1 MPLPIFP
8 TLIGVAFPIVV
19 RPVFSTETAEA
30 ASGLEVRVGNYVYPK
45 KEWDIPVNYLNQD
58 AAVADYQALYGLYVQ
73 MGGAFGTFLFDYDRD
88 NSTNGV
94 PSQIGIGDG
103 TTTTFQLGRMM
114 GAGFEL
120 VYDVNSLVAAPKIY
134 LNTTLQSSGYSIN
147 STGLITFS
155 SAPGN
160 GVLVKADFQ
169 YYWRVKFAE
178 DSVDFSRIVDYWH
191 QVSTLKLRQV
201 KV

>member
-8 TLIGVAFPIVV
+8 TLVGIAFPITV
-19 RPVFSTETAEA
+19 RPVFSTETAA
-30 ASGLEVRVGNYVYPK
+30 AGSGLEVRVGQYVYPL

-58 AAVADYQALYGLYVQ
+58 AAVADFQALYGLYVQ
-73 MGGAFGTFLFDYDRD
+73 MAGAFGTFLFDYDRD

-114 GAGFEL
+114 GPGLEL

-134 LNTTLQSSGYSIN
+134 LNTTLQSSGYTIN

-155 SAPGN
+155 SAPSSGA
-160 GVLVKADFQ
+160 LVKADFQ

-178 DSVDFSRIVDYWH
+178 DSVDFNRIVDYWH